1 MVTHSL
7 RAMALCFLAWHAGPS
22 PATAQATSAK
32 TTSGKTMQ
40 IVAGFPPG
48 GTVDLVAR
56 TVAHGLTG
64 ELGQTVIV
72 ENRTGATGTLAA
84 SQVAR
89 SDPDG
94 HTLLLVPGGHALYGA
109 TFKTLPFDP
118 IESFTWISNIV
129 AIPFFM
135 IVSAKSDIKSLPDLI
150 AKAKAKSESERLKFG
165 SVGPGSPHHLGV
177 ELLSLATGVKFL
189 HVPYRGEGP
198 LLTGLIGSEI
208 DFAIFTPTQVL
219 GQLQSGTVRALAV
232 TTRTR
237 SSWLSDVAT
246 VQESLSITDF
256 DVGSWFALAG
266 PAGISPPAVERLNA
280 GLHKILRSPDAATR
294 LAAVGGE
301 IAPSSPKELHERV
314 MRDQAMWRKIVEA
327 AGVQKQ

>member
-1 MVTHSL
+1 MLKHSL
-7 RAMALCFLAWHAGPS
+7 RVLSLCLLAWHAGPL
-22 PATAQATSAK
+22 PAGAQATP
-32 TTSGKTMQ
+32 GKTMQ

-56 TVAHGLTG
+56 TVAHGLSA

-72 ENRTGATGTLAA
+72 ENKTGATGTLAA
-84 SQVAR
+84 SHVAR

-94 HTLLLVPGGHALYGA
+94 HTLLLVPGGHTLYGA

-118 IESFTWISNIV
+118 VESFTWISNIV

-135 IVSAKSDIKSLPDLI
+135 SVAAKSDIKSLPDLV
-150 AKAKAKSESERLKFG
+150 AKAKGDSERLKFG

-177 ELLSLATGVKFL
+177 ELLALATGVKFL

-198 LLTGLIGSEI
+198 LLTGLVGSEI
-208 DFAIFTPTQVL
+208 DFAIFTPTQIL

-237 SSWLSDVAT
+237 SSRLPEVAT
-246 VQESLSITDF
+246 VQEALGVRDF
-256 DVGSWFALAG
+256 DVGSWFAIAG
-266 PAGISPPAVERLNA
+266 PAGISQPSVERLNA
-280 GLHKILRSPDAATR
+280 SLHKILRSSDAATR
-294 LAAVGGE
+294 LAAVGGD
-301 IAPSSPKELHERV
+301 IAPSSPKELRERV
-314 MRDQAMWRKIVEA
+314 TREQAMWRNIVEA
-327 AGVQKQ
+327 AGVPKQ